1 MKNVDNPSSCAMS
14 EKNSFNSHR
23 YYVHFRSTSADI
35 RRYTFLPVYFSWGPL
50 PLNFAVCGCW
60 KVSMMSLFLYF
71 PFFIVQPCYPPPSS
85 LRGGLKIL
93 EEPLLGEG
101 EEGVGI
107 RNFYLGEGD
116 ILSGGA
122 NFVGGVTWFWSKN

>member
-1 MKNVDNPSSCAMS
+1 M
-14 EKNSFNSHR
+14 H
-23 YYVHFRSTSADI
+23 
-35 RRYTFLPVYFSWGPL
+35 
-50 PLNFAVCGCW
+50 
-60 KVSMMSLFLYF
+60 
-71 PFFIVQPCYPPPSS
+71 PPPPHPSS

-101 EEGVGI
+101 EGGVGI

-122 NFVGGVTWFWSKN
+122 NFVGGVT

>member
-1 MKNVDNPSSCAMS
+1 MLKSFYDVLVFVFSIFYSSTMLC
-14 EKNSFNSHR
+14 
-23 YYVHFRSTSADI
+23 T
-35 RRYTFLPVYFSWGPL
+35 
-50 PLNFAVCGCW
+50 
-60 KVSMMSLFLYF
+60 
-71 PFFIVQPCYPPPSS
+71 PPPSS

-101 EEGVGI
+101 DGGVGI

-122 NFVGGVTWFWSKN
+122 NFVGGVT

>member
-1 MKNVDNPSSCAMS
+1 MLKSFYDVLVFVFSIFYSSTMLC
-14 EKNSFNSHR
+14 
-23 YYVHFRSTSADI
+23 T
-35 RRYTFLPVYFSWGPL
+35 P
-50 PLNFAVCGCW
+50 
-60 KVSMMSLFLYF
+60 
-71 PFFIVQPCYPPPSS
+71 PPPSS

-101 EEGVGI
+101 EGGVGI

-122 NFVGGVTWFWSKN
+122 NFVGGVT

>member
-14 EKNSFNSHR
+14 QKNSYS
-23 YYVHFRSTSADI
+23 STMLS
-35 RRYTFLPVYFSWGPL
+35 TP
-50 PLNFAVCGCW
+50 
-60 KVSMMSLFLYF
+60 
-71 PFFIVQPCYPPPSS
+71 PPPSS

-101 EEGVGI
+101 EGGVGI

-116 ILSGGA
+116 ILLRGA
-122 NFVGGVTWFWSKN
+122 NFVGGVT